1 MLVATV
7 GIPVLVADQTRD
19 LTYEWLI
26 QGIGGLVLSPVT
38 QKLIDEVGIRWTLR
52 IMSLLTF
59 VGML

>member
-1 MLVATV
+1 MVAN
-7 GIPVLVADQTRD
+7 QTRD